1 LTSVAFLSE
10 DGMKLLLVGL
20 VIMIGY
26 GSVTSAQAEER
37 PIPIAIGTKLTR
49 GVVNLATGW
58 MEVPK
63 QIVVIGRE
71 KGWAAGVFRGS
82 IDGLGMGLA
91 RTLAGAYEILSF
103 PLPLPSRYQPM
114 LLPDYVWQAEMPEVP
129 ASHFEHTREDQG

>member
-1 LTSVAFLSE
+1 
-10 DGMKLLLVGL
+10 MKLLLVGL

-26 GSVTSAQAEER
+26 GTVTSAQAGEQ

-58 MEVPK
+58 MELPK

-71 KGWAAGVFRGS
+71 KGWASGVFRGS

-103 PLPLPSRYQPM
+103 PLPLPSRYEPM
-114 LLPDYVWQAEMPEVP
+114 LLPDYVWEAEMPEVP
-129 ASHFEHTREDQG
+129 AEQLEPTPDIDH

>member
-1 LTSVAFLSE
+1 MSVAFLSE

-26 GSVTSAQAEER
+26 GSFTSAYAEEQS
-37 PIPIAIGTKLTR
+37 IPIAIGTKLTR

-58 MEVPK
+58 IELPK
-63 QIVVIGRE
+63 QIVVVGHE

-103 PLPLPSRYQPM
+103 PLPLPPRYQPM
-114 LLPDYVWQAEMPEVP
+114 LLPDYVWQAEMPEVS
-129 ASHFEHTREDQG
+129 AEQFEHTREDQG